1 MNFSY
6 FFRWY
11 LSTPAIVSSAVCDSL
26 STKFFAP
33 CLLHLLLQLGCAILL
48 RLFFPF
54 FPFFSQSTVHIHQ
67 KRKWGKKGPEKGRKI
82 PWKLCLKRGKKE
94 LKSLKINFFVVAVY
108 KNWSQSK
115 YSRTSRYMALSYNDL
130 VDMWFLIGFKLF
142 FHYILIIYTTLLFS
156 PFFLEI
162 RLLKTWIFFKVAT

>member
-1 MNFSY
+1 MGSNSGYLLKSFLLYECSY

-11 LSTPAIVSSAVCDSL
+11 LSTPTIVSSAVCDSL

-108 KNWSQSK
+108 KNWSQFQNTV
-115 YSRTSRYMALSYNDL
+115 RHQDTWLWVTM
-130 VDMWFLIGFKLF
+130 
-142 FHYILIIYTTLLFS
+142 TL
-156 PFFLEI
+156 
-162 RLLKTWIFFKVAT
+162 